1 MMIGYFPISFFNVI
15 KPSFGVN
22 EQARIMDLF
31 KERKKNRKKKG
42 SNRNVLNPTA
52 TNDSNNDKRDSAS
65 SNHDNEDFKSHRSDV
80 DNVEKKGGDDLCDEK
95 EPMQREDDNPNNESP
110 QTTTMDD
117 DNDLN
122 QPSSAK
128 KKKKKKKNKASGSS
142 TASEE
147 GDQNNN
153 YDQKCDA
160 SSTVNESQESASP
173 SAMPPLPP
181 PGFHDSFNSF
191 NIDDH
196 DPPQSDSHVGEHL
209 QFSSLSERL
218 DNSNIPSHP
227 NITFMNPQLQTTLP
241 QSYIIIPPNERP
253 NLTALSSNVSLAVAA
268 AKTFIE
274 IYYSHISHGLASEL
288 ATYYTHH
295 AQKSISVGGAHH
307 VVATRSDIMLQLSK
321 FSGSNFMVRGVVSQ
335 DTFDNEGAHVLI
347 TGIVA
352 TTSLNDQ
359 TCFAHSVSLV
369 KKQSPLYS
377 YSQSIDDEFS
387 FQIHNDALSLLT
399 MSDLVLNNNEQQ
411 SQPI

>member
-1 MMIGYFPISFFNVI
+1 M
-15 KPSFGVN
+15 N
-22 EQARIMDLF
+22 EQGRIMDLF

-42 SNRNVLNPTA
+42 STRNLLNPTS

-80 DNVEKKGGDDLCDEK
+80 DNVEKKGVNNICDEK
-95 EPMQREDDNPNNESP
+95 EPMQREDDNPDNNESP
-110 QTTTMDD
+110 QTTSIDD
-117 DNDLN
+117 DYDLN

-128 KKKKKKKNKASGSS
+128 KKKKKKKNKATGFS

-147 GDQNNN
+147 GDQNNT
-153 YDQKCDA
+153 YDQKCDT
-160 SSTVNESQESASP
+160 SSTVNESQGSVSP
-173 SAMPPLPP
+173 SAIPPLPP

-196 DPPQSDSHVGEHL
+196 DPPQNDNQVGDHL
-209 QFSSLSERL
+209 QFSSMSERI
-218 DNSNIPSHP
+218 DNSTIPSHP
-227 NITFMNPQLQTTLP
+227 DITFMNPLLQTTLP

-253 NLTALSSNVSLAVAA
+253 NVTTLSSNVSLAVAA
-268 AKTFIE
+268 AKTFVE
-274 IYYSHISHGLASEL
+274 IYYPRISHGLASEL
-288 ATYYTHH
+288 ATYYTPH

-321 FSGSNFMVRGVVSQ
+321 FSGSNFLVRGVVSQ
-335 DTFDNEGAHVLI
+335 DTFDNKGAHVLI
-347 TGIVA
+347 TGIVEM
-352 TTSLNDQ
+352 TSMNDQ

-399 MSDLVLNNNEQQ
+399 MSDLVSNNNEQQ